1 MKIQQTYIFIF
12 ISQIFISAFALLA
25 IIWSLFVSANL
36 IPFVVLLI
44 LSVFFSVSIYIL
56 LRNNSFIM
64 DKSTCILSMF
74 ISWFI
79 LICMG
84 LIPFYI
90 MLPDKSILDLIL
102 ITVSL
107 LSTFGLWL
115 ETPLFLSAEFLIW
128 QSLLQWLGG
137 LTSILIASFL
147 VESVLVKNKLQN
159 DIFNIDN
166 FKIIFIF
173 YFLITILFS
182 LIFFCYET
190 YTFDQAIRLSMAM
203 ISTSNSFTENGTILI
218 NESFSIKIFMII
230 AMIFGSISIT
240 LHFKSFNYGMISY
253 FKNTN
258 FISIILFFL
267 FLVFLI
273 SIYVSNNIKVNVY
286 DLFIDILFLV
296 VSFITT
302 TGLIPENLN
311 SWNILGNFLIFLMIL
326 TLVGGAVNS
335 TTGGLKVSRII
346 FILKFI
352 YRELYK
358 LGNPRIILSKEN
370 LSLGNNTSR
379 IFIFCILFLFT
390 IFLLSSLLSLC
401 NVSFEDS
408 FTIIISSITNSGLGL
423 LNVAQIDYYPQ
434 TFFEKFII
442 FIALLLGRIEVFFI
456 MLVSSSYFWKY
467 R

>member
-44 LSVFFSVSIYIL
+44 LSVFFSGSIYIL

-102 ITVSL
+102 ITISL

-115 ETPLFLSAEFLIW
+115 ENPLFLSSEFLIW

-147 VESVLVKNKLQN
+147 VESVLVKNKMQN

-302 TGLIPENLN
+302 TGLIPENLI

-401 NVSFEDS
+401 NVSFVDS

-423 LNVAQIDYYPQ
+423 LNVAEIDYYPQ